1 MSQEKRRVAVLGSGS
16 FGTTVAHVVAAAGR
30 TDTVLWGRDQDVS
43 REINEKHRNPKYFSD
58 KPLADGLRATTDLE
72 EAARG
77 APLIVVAVASSA
89 FREVARKLG
98 DFVTGDQ
105 VLLSA
110 TKGLEPRT
118 HKRMSEILKEETCAK
133 KVGALSGPNI
143 AREILDGQPAA
154 TVVASRFREAIELG
168 ANLLHGPRFRV
179 YGNDDVVGVELAGAL
194 KNVVAIASGVSTG
207 LGLGDNTRSL
217 LITRGL
223 AEIQR
228 LGVKLG
234 ADPHTFSG
242 LAGIGDLFTTCS
254 SPHSRNHR
262 VGAGLAKGKKLD
274 QILEELGEVA
284 EGVNTTRVCRE
295 LSQEHGVVM
304 PIAEGVYKLLFEDLP
319 PKAVLEDLM
328 TRAQRYEI
336 DFDYSFEMK
345 PR

>member
-1 MSQEKRRVAVLGSGS
+1 VSADKRVAVLGSGS
-16 FGTTVAHVVAAAGR
+16 FGTTVAHVVAGAGR
-30 TDTVLWGRDQDVS
+30 PCIVWGRDEDVA
-43 REINEKHRNPKYFSD
+43 REINEKHRNPRYFSD
-58 KPLADGLRATTDLE
+58 KPLAPQLRATTDLD

-89 FREVARKLG
+89 FREVSRRLG

-143 AREILDGQPAA
+143 AREILEGQPAA

-168 ANLLHGPRFRV
+168 AQLLYGPRFRV
-179 YGNDDVVGVELAGAL
+179 YGNEDLVGVELAGAL
-194 KNVVAIASGVSTG
+194 KNVIAIASGVSTG
-207 LGLGDNTRSL
+207 LGLGDNARSL

-234 ADPHTFSG
+234 ADPLTFSG
-242 LAGIGDLFTTCS
+242 LAGIGDLFVTCT
-254 SPHSRNHR
+254 SPHSRIHL
-262 VGAGLAKGKKLD
+262 VGIGLAKGKKLE

-295 LSQEHGVVM
+295 LASEAGVTM
-304 PIAEGVYKLLFEDLP
+304 PIAEGVYKLLYEALP
-319 PKAVLEDLM
+319 AKALFEDLM
-328 TRAQRYEI
+328 TRRQRYES
-336 DFDYSFEMK
+336 DFDYSYEM
-345 PR
+345 PHR